1 MKSKHIGL
9 DKINTELGKLYLQ
22 TLENNVKYEIGDQ
35 VYVIVK
41 NIKDKDYIFVDSDI
55 GSGILPKEQ
64 FIDEEGNITINLG
77 ETISVFY
84 IGNKNGENYF
94 TSIPVPPYEKKI
106 LETAKNNKIPLKGK
120 IETILESG
128 YYVKIGEIL
137 AFCPKYKLKK
147 ETSKGEI
154 LNFLVLDINKNQII
168 LSYNDYIEIQKNEFK
183 KNLIQS
189 LKIGS
194 VISGKIKSINN
205 YGILIDLGYGLE
217 AFVPNS
223 EISYKKIDNISESYK
238 IGQEIRI
245 KIINLNWKEDKIIG
259 SIKELE
265 QNPWLGTLPFQKGD
279 IINTTIINIKNN
291 GLLVKLPEGFVGFI
305 PVKEI
310 NVKQKQIQ
318 KEFSVN
324 QNIKAMITQ
333 IDKENQKIF
342 LSIKKALDFY
352 DQIEY
357 QKYLA
362 GQEEQ
367 DDDTIG
373 KVLFN
378 NPK

>member
-1 MKSKHIGL
+1 MKSKQIGL
-9 DKINTELGKLYLQ
+9 DKINTEIGKLYLQ
-22 TLENNVKYEIGDQ
+22 TLEKNVKYEVGDQ
-35 VYVIVK
+35 IFVIVK
-41 NIKDKDYIFVDSDI
+41 NIKDKDFIFVESDI

-64 FIDEEGNITINLG
+64 FLDEEGNITVNIG

-94 TSIPVPPYEKKI
+94 TSIPIPPYEKQI

-120 IETILESG
+120 IETILDSG

-137 AFCPKYKLKK
+137 AFCPKSKLKK
-147 ETSKGEI
+147 EISKGEF
-154 LNFLVLDINKNQII
+154 LNFIVLEINKNQII
-168 LSYNDYIEIQKNEFK
+168 VSYNDYIQIQKNEFK

-189 LKIGS
+189 LKVGS
-194 VISGKIKSINN
+194 VISGKINSINN
-205 YGILIDLGYGLE
+205 HGILIELGYGFE

-223 EISYKKIDNISESYK
+223 EISYLKIDNISELYK
-238 IGQEIRI
+238 IGQEIRV
-245 KIINLNWKEDKIIG
+245 KIIKLNWKEDKIIG

-265 QNPWLGTLPFQKGD
+265 QNPWLGALPFQKGD
-279 IINTTIINIKNN
+279 IIDVSIINIKNN

-318 KEFSVN
+318 KEFSIN
-324 QNIKAMITQ
+324 QKIKAMITQ

-342 LSIKKALDFY
+342 LSIKKVLDFY

-357 QKYLA
+357 QKYLEN
-362 GQEEQ
+362 QKEEE
-367 DDDTIG
+367 DTIG
-373 KVLFN
+373 KILFKN
-378 NPK
+378 SK